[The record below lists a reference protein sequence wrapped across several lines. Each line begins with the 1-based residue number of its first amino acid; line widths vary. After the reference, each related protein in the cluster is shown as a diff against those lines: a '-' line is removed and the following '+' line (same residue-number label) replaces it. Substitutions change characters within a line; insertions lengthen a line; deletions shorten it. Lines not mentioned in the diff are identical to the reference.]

1 MLKTILERK
10 YKAKLIKLEE
20 VKVALKDG
28 MKRRRRLL
36 REEIDL
42 LLVIG
47 KMSTLSKGMIIKIK
61 LKAGILEQNW

>member
-1 MLKTILERK
+1 
-10 YKAKLIKLEE
+10 LIKLEE
-20 VKVALKDG
+20 VKVAHKEG
-28 MKRRRRLL
+28 MKKRRRLL
-36 REEIDL
+36 REEIAQ